1 MYEIDELKRKILQLE
16 QEIAIL
22 HKLLDKAGIPYR
34 ADVPVIKK
42 QTCAEIVS
50 VQQVKTPVVVQLT
63 PRHVN
68 ILYSYFKGRSD
79 VYSKRAGKPNPK
91 TGKYGYY
98 TQCWNFWKEGICP
111 KQTKV
116 KIQCSKCKYQQYKPL
131 RGKVLLEHL
140 LGEKL
145 DGSDV
150 IGIYPILPDETC
162 NFLAFDFDNHGTDKD
177 DTSTAWMEEA
187 DVLRT
192 ICRDQKIDCL
202 VERSRSG
209 RGAHVWL
216 FFAEPIQV
224 GLARKFGSALLTK
237 GAESVSMKNFE
248 YYDRMIPGQDH
259 LPEGG
264 LGNLIALPLQGQAAK
279 KGNSLFV
286 DEDWQPYEDQWQTLL
301 AVHKISRTTIEAKI
315 EEWSK
320 QGVLGLLLPKDA
332 EDNPQK
338 GTPWKKKAAGLHKED
353 VIGPLMLTLADGLYI
368 PKDVLKPRIQNQFRR
383 MAAYANPEFYK
394 RQGMGYSTFQIPRI
408 VYCGEDIEGYICL
421 PRGCRD
427 LVEQSLQEVKI
438 PYEIADER
446 NEGRELH
453 VEFTGNLYPTQQEA
467 VDTLL
472 KYDNGILSAATAFGK
487 TVVGAYLI
495 GARKRNTLILVHNT
509 EIMKNWVEDLQ
520 KFLKIDEEFPTYKTK
535 TGRVKKRKSC
545 LGRLLAGHNS
555 LTGLIDIV
563 MISSLGK
570 KDQVKDL
577 VKNYGMV
584 LMDECHHG
592 GSSTAENVLRRV
604 DTKYMYGLTATP
616 KRDDGQE
623 KKVFM
628 QFGPIR
634 YRFTAKDRAKQ
645 QGVEHYIYPRFTR
658 LVCENPEGIKVTD
671 AYKLILESKIRNEQI
686 VNDVKECV
694 KLGRT
699 PIVMTKQRKHAE
711 LLYDVLKNCAA
722 HIFLLEGGRKSSEK
736 DAIREAIKQVP
747 AEESIILV
755 ATGQYVGEGFNYPR
769 LDTMMLTMPISWEG
783 NVEQYAGRL
792 HRDYVGKKDVIIYDY
807 VDSHIRVLE
816 HMYQKRL
823 RTYKKIGYSLRSTVE
838 DQVQQE
844 NTIYEK
850 DRYEK
855 VFQNDLQGA
864 QRQIIISSPGMS
876 LRKVQAFIKEC
887 QRIQERGVN
896 ISILTLDPTSY
907 VESLQTRIRKC
918 IEALSAVGILVRT
931 KERMHEHFAIID
943 ARIVWYGNVN
953 FLSKVREEDNLM
965 RIESEE
971 IAQELMM
978 IGFGKKE

>member
-1 MYEIDELKRKILQLE
+1 MDEIDILKVKIIQLE
-16 QEIAIL
+16 QELTRL
-22 HKLLDKAGIPYR
+22 HTILDKAGISYSKEIP
-34 ADVPVIKK
+34 ILHE
-42 QTCAEIVS
+42 TCAENVS
-50 VQQVKTPVVVQLT
+50 ILPEKTPPLLRLT
-63 PRHVN
+63 PRHAN
-68 ILYSYFKGRSD
+68 ILYSYFKGRTD

-98 TQCWNFWKEGICP
+98 TQCWNFWKEGVCP
-111 KQTKV
+111 KQAKV

-140 LGEKL
+140 LGEKA

-162 NFLAFDFDNHGTDKD
+162 NFLAFDFDNHEAGED
-177 DTSTAWMEEA
+177 STAWMEEA

-192 ICRDQKIDCL
+192 ICKDQHIDCL

-216 FFAEPIQV
+216 FFAEPIQAS
-224 GLARKFGSALLTK
+224 LARKFGSALLTK
-237 GAESVSMKNFE
+237 GAESVSMRDFK

-259 LPEGG
+259 LSGEG

-286 DEDWQPYEDQWQTLL
+286 DENWQPYKDQWKTLM
-301 AVHKISRTTIEAKI
+301 AVQKISKNTIEGKI

-320 QGVLGLLLPKDA
+320 QGLLGPLLPKETD
-332 EDNPQK
+332 DNPQK
-338 GTPWKKKAAGLHKED
+338 STPWKKKEIGLHKED
-353 VIGPLMLTLADGLYI
+353 VMGLLTLTLADGLYL
-368 PKDVLKPRIQNQFRR
+368 PKNILKPRIQNQFRR
-383 MAAYANPEFYK
+383 MAAYVNPEFYK

-408 VYCGEDIEGYICL
+408 VYCGEDIDGYICL

-427 LVEQSLQEVKI
+427 FVVQSLKEAQI
-438 PYEIADER
+438 PFEISDER

-487 TVVGAYLI
+487 TVVGAYLV
-495 GARKRNTLILVHNT
+495 GALKRNTLILVHNT
-509 EIMKNWVEDLQ
+509 EIMKNWVDDLQ
-520 KFLKIDEEFPTYKTK
+520 KFLKIDEELPTYKTK
-535 TGRVKKRKSC
+535 TGRVKRRKSC
-545 LGRLLAGHNS
+545 IGRLLAGHNS

-570 KDQVKDL
+570 KDQVKEL

-604 DTKYMYGLTATP
+604 DTRYMYGLTATP

-634 YRFTAKDRAKQ
+634 YKFTAKDRARQ

-658 LVCENPEGIKVTD
+658 LVCENPEGIKITD

-686 VNDVKECV
+686 VKDVKECV

-711 LLYDVLKNCAA
+711 ILFEALKNCAS
-722 HIFLLEGGRKSSEK
+722 HIFLLEGGRKSREK
-736 DAIREAIKQVP
+736 DEVREAMKQVP

-792 HRDYVGKKDVIIYDY
+792 HRDYAGKKDVIIYDY

-823 RTYKKIGYSLRSTVE
+823 RTYKKIGYSLCSAIV
-838 DQVQQE
+838 DQKQVE
-844 NTIYEK
+844 NTIYEIDEYEETLQK
-850 DRYEK
+850 D
-855 VFQNDLQGA
+855 VQGA
-864 QRQIIISSPGMS
+864 QKQIIISSPGLS
-876 LRKVQAFIKEC
+876 LRKIQAFVKAC
-887 QRIQERGVN
+887 QNVQERGVGVYV
-896 ISILTLDPTSY
+896 LTLAPESY
-907 VESLQTRIRKC
+907 VEGAKERIQKC
-918 IEALSAVGILVRT
+918 IDTLLAVGIHVET
-931 KERMHEHFAIID
+931 KGRMHEHFAVID
-943 ARIVWYGNVN
+943 ARIVWYGSVN

-965 RIESEE
+965 RLESWE
-971 IAQELMM
+971 IAQELLE
-978 IGFGKKE
+978 IAFGKKN